1 MANLEKYTNI
11 YADLA
16 QGAYIGRK
24 EGFMFAKLTQVQ
36 KDPYNFRIV
45 QRNGMINN

>member
-1 MANLEKYTNI
+1 MNSLDSPYNI

-24 EGFMFAKLTQVQ
+24 EGFMFAKLT
-36 KDPYNFRIV
+36 
-45 QRNGMINN
+45 